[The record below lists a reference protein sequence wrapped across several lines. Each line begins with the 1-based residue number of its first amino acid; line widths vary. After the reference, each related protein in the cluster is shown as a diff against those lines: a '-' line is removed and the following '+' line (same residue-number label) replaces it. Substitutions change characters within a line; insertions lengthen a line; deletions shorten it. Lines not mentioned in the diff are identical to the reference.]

1 MNFEDY
7 YAAKKSSNVC
17 YITNPNMS
25 LCKTCGLYFQVD
37 GIMIARGALIKPW
50 IFKEIK
56 ESQHLD
62 ISANERLDIIK

>member
-1 MNFEDY
+1 
-7 YAAKKSSNVC
+7 
-17 YITNPNMS
+17 
-25 LCKTCGLYFQVD
+25 
-37 GIMIARGALIKPW
+37 MIARGALIKPW